1 MKMFTRL
8 SIVSV
13 LIALA
18 FLFNPDILRAQN
30 YRGCAWPLGFS
41 SEGSGNTLAP
51 DTASQLWNMPFDNY
65 DTMTIKGT
73 YPNTRYFSFTAYDT
87 DSSKFVNG
95 TAGNLYDAEISP
107 DSGSINPFVKPG
119 ADDGTY
125 TVVISRTGQTS
136 GNTIKVSS
144 DFAWVI
150 LRLYVPNADRS
161 LSGQSLMG
169 GVPLPAISVTKN
181 GVTQEL
187 DPCSPPYKL
196 GDVIVFLQTVFP
208 SGIDLKGNE
217 GTPSSDRLWF
227 APPANPP
234 LVLMPNPDNKYIGMF
249 PGDKYQPGRIIVIRG
264 KAPSFPGTFDGSPI
278 WIPSRGFRSVDVRFW
293 SLCNYDLAL
302 PVPAVGCVSDLT
314 ANLEDSYY
322 TVVISD
328 DLIRPD
334 WLRSNID
341 WLPWGS
347 EQYPKTIFVR
357 NMLPAAS
364 FPHSVQKAIARGCT
378 FNFDFPTLPERDPV
392 DAAGQC
398 AQQWMGDYYPVAAW
412 CDKSTFIAGG
422 VRACLDE
429 KDRNWKRR

>member
-1 MKMFTRL
+1 MKVFTRL
-8 SIVSV
+8 GT
-13 LIALA
+13 LAALMTLA

-30 YRGCAWPLGFS
+30 YRNCAWPLGFS
-41 SEGSGNTLAP
+41 SEGSGDTLAP
-51 DTASQLWNMPFDNY
+51 DTASRLWNMPFDNY

-73 YPNTRYFSFTAYDT
+73 YPNARYFSFTAYDT
-87 DSSKFVNG
+87 DSSKFVSG
-95 TAGNLYDAEISP
+95 IAGSLYDAQITP
-107 DSGSINPFVKPG
+107 DSGSANPFVKSG
-119 ADDGTY
+119 NGTY

-144 DFAWVI
+144 DFAWVV

-169 GVPLPAISVTKN
+169 GVPLPTIYVTKN
-181 GVTQEL
+181 GVSQEL
-187 DPCSPPYKL
+187 DTCSPPYMLK
-196 GDVIVFLQTVFP
+196 DVIVFLQTVFP
-208 SGIDLKGNE
+208 SGIDLKGSE

-234 LVLMPNPDNKYIGMF
+234 LVLLPNPDNKYIGMF

-264 KAPSFPGTFDGSPI
+264 KAPGFPGTFDGWPI
-278 WIPSRGFRSVDVRFW
+278 WMPSRGFRSVDVRFW

-302 PVPAVGCVSDLT
+302 PVPVVGCVSDLT
-314 ANLEDSYY
+314 ANLEDGHY

-334 WLRSNID
+334 WLRHNID
-341 WLPWGS
+341 WLPWGD
-347 EQYPKTIFVR
+347 EQYPKTIFMR
-357 NMLPAAS
+357 NMLPATS
-364 FPHSVQKAIARGCT
+364 FPHSIQKAIAYPCT
-378 FNFDFPTLPERDPV
+378 FDFNFPTLPERDPV

-398 AQQWMGDYYPVAAW
+398 AQQVMGDYYPVAAW
-412 CDKSTFIAGG
+412 CDKATFIAGG

-429 KDRNWKRR
+429 RYGNRKRE